1 MKATPQV
8 AYSLKSDPFTQT
20 GVYAETSLDAGEVA
34 YSFDN
39 MTFTKMTTNVVSPFR
54 TYFTSTKAIG
64 ELKLDINGVLTG
76 ICGPVR
82 NDRDGKG
89 QPRYDLN
96 GRRTDGSAKGLQIVG
111 GKKIYR

>member
-1 MKATPQV
+1 
-8 AYSLKSDPFTQT
+8 
-20 GVYAETSLDAGEVA
+20 
-34 YSFDN
+34 
-39 MTFTKMTTNVVSPFR
+39 MTFMKMTTNVVSPFR